1 MSKWIIGTLQSSLK
15 PLEKP
20 VRNHICLER
29 VFRPPSRFLLIRAV
43 TGVIFGARL
52 LGRLIS

>member
-15 PLEKP
+15 TLEKP
-20 VRNHICLER
+20 VRNHICRER
-29 VFRPPSRFLLIRAV
+29 FFRPPSHFLLIRAV
-43 TGVIFGARL
+43 TGVTFGARL

>member
-15 PLEKP
+15 LLEKP

-29 VFRPPSRFLLIRAV
+29 F
-43 TGVIFGARL
+43 
-52 LGRLIS
+52 ISSAITFPFDQSGD

>member
-20 VRNHICLER
+20 INIF
-29 VFRPPSRFLLIRAV
+29 FRQV
-43 TGVIFGARL
+43 T
-52 LGRLIS
+52 S